1 MLNKPNQML
10 SGVPKYLLC
19 WPVLV
24 CAGVFT
30 AISAMYFQ
38 STSYWWLAIA
48 PVALSFFMLC
58 RSIPDSEIKPGSP
71 WTHLFINTDHL
82 HVEQHVIAIEQINTV
97 FLHRQQ
103 DRAVLQLPYNSS
115 NGAIPEIQF
124 CSLYFPAVEAF
135 LRLRIPNVRICIL
148 PTVSTTEKTL

>member
-1 MLNKPNQML
+1 MMNKPNQML
-10 SGVPKYLLC
+10 SGIPKYLLC
-19 WPVLV
+19 WPVIV
-24 CAGVFT
+24 CTGVFT
-30 AISAMYFQ
+30 AVSAMYFQ
-38 STSYWWLAIA
+38 SPNCWWLAIA

-71 WTHLFINTDHL
+71 WTHLFIDSGYLNI
-82 HVEQHVIAIEQINTV
+82 EQHVIAIEQINTV

-115 NGAIPEIQF
+115 NGVIPEIQF
-124 CSLYFPAVEAF
+124 CALYFPAVEAF

-148 PTVSTTEKTL
+148 PSVFATEKQL